1 MAAAPMAVIGPEGAT
16 GGFRTTSSAL
26 VNLRNFAPA
35 GPQPHILATGRRA
48 FQSPAQLRWRSCVR
62 GASSVPAAAPDGNAV
77 SAAEVERRLVKAAS
91 LIATSQKLVPFD
103 PAAVNLALIIW

>member
-1 MAAAPMAVIGPEGAT
+1 
-16 GGFRTTSSAL
+16 
-26 VNLRNFAPA
+26 
-35 GPQPHILATGRRA
+35 
-48 FQSPAQLRWRSCVR
+48 
-62 GASSVPAAAPDGNAV
+62 VPAAAPDGNAV